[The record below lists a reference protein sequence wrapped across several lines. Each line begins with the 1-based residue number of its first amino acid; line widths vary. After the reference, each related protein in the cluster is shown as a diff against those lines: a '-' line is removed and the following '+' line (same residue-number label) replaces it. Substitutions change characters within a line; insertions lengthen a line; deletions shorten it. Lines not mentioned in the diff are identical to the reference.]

1 MAWQY
6 GVAQTVAVTFYS
18 AGEPTAPTG
27 ALSAT
32 ISKDGGGFA
41 PIGGTVAQIGATAC
55 ALLSLSIADTTCD
68 AGVVKITDAGGTA
81 DDRYVEFTT
90 EADYTATRAGYID
103 AAITS
108 REASGAAAAAVG
120 GLHDFDP
127 TSETVDVGAVAGACV
142 TSVNDFKADVS
153 ALALEATLTGMKG
166 VGWTD
171 ETLVALMAA
180 VEALGPGLGDNTVT
194 ITLEDGDGDPVANIL
209 CIVRN
214 VAESNVLGIATTDG
228 SGEVEFQLDNGTYAV
243 HFGPSGLYTFANPY
257 TLTVSGNTDETFA
270 CAAWAVPPAP
280 ATDNVLIYGY
290 ERKVEGDAA
299 FGASDVTVKVISV
312 EGAFRTDAEADA
324 QRSVVGTVYTTD
336 ATGLWSFDVSKAL
349 DGAMI
354 TLQKSYTNDA
364 GKTITERWSATI
376 DVTAAN
382 EAGQV
387 SWADLQPRQG

>member
-1 MAWQY
+1 
-6 GVAQTVAVTFYS
+6 
-18 AGEPTAPTG
+18 
-27 ALSAT
+27 
-32 ISKDGGGFA
+32 
-41 PIGGTVAQIGATAC
+41 
-55 ALLSLSIADTTCD
+55 
-68 AGVVKITDAGGTA
+68 VVKITDAGGTA

-90 EADYTATRAGYID
+90 EADYTVTRAGYID

-127 TSETVDVGAVAGACV
+127 TSETVDVGAVAGAGV

-166 VGWTD
+166 VGWTG

-194 ITLEDGDGDPVANIL
+194 ITLEDGDSDPVANIL

-214 VAESNVLGIATTDG
+214 VAESSVLGIATTDG

-387 SWADLQPRQG
+387 SWADLQPRQE